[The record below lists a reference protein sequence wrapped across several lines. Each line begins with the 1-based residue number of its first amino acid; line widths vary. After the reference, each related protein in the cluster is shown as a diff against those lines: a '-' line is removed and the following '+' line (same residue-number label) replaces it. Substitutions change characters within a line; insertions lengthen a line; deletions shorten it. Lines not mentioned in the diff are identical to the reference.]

1 MAKSISS
8 ALAAHLAGEV
18 TTLATCWR
26 VTRKDG
32 REFFFTDHD
41 RDLAFDGNLYL
52 ASSGYSRSAIANDAG
67 MAVDNLDVEGVLD
80 HEQISEQDL
89 RAGLFDHAEVH
100 VFLVNWSDLA
110 QGKLRLRR
118 GWFGEVHLT
127 DQGLFRTE
135 LRGMTQA
142 LSVRIGELYS
152 PECRADLGDP
162 RCRVPIEAPV
172 VARGTS
178 YAASDRVR
186 VPTATMGVATVAVPF
201 VNAGFDAGSLSG
213 WTVVSG
219 SASAKTANSPLVPHA
234 GSHFLEGNSVAAF
247 EVLQTVDM
255 TGLIDANQA
264 DAGAYLVSFACQ
276 RANGATDTAD
286 QGRVIVDL
294 LDAAGAVLATILDTG
309 PESFDPA
316 GLWHLRAVASAA
328 VPAGTRK
335 IRVRFLGQRV
345 NGSVCNAALDTVS
358 ASFTNPAAPL
368 KGSAVYENRLYR
380 CITAGTTAAEQPAY
394 DTTIGAETTDGTAV
408 FVAENAWSRA
418 GTVTEVLD
426 RVQFTAAIDEP
437 RAADGWFDG
446 GVLTWETGDNAGR
459 AIEVK
464 SWAQASGQITLFLP
478 PGYPIRPGDVFRV
491 HPGCDKRLDTC
502 VTRFANVL
510 NFRGEP
516 YVPGQDEMMKY
527 PDAK

>member
-1 MAKSISS
+1 MKSISS

-32 REFFFTDHD
+32 RQFFFTDHD

-80 HEQISEQDL
+80 HEQISERDL
-89 RAGLFDHAEVH
+89 RAGLFDHAEIH
-100 VFLVNWSDLA
+100 VFLVNWADLSH
-110 QGKLRLRR
+110 GKLRLRR

-152 PECRADLGDP
+152 PECRADLGDH

-172 VARGTS
+172 VARGTA
-178 YAASDRVR
+178 YAVGDRVR
-186 VPTATMGVATVAVPF
+186 VPTATTSVATVAAPF

-219 SASAKTANSPLVPHA
+219 SASAKTANSPLVPQS

-255 TGLIDANQA
+255 TGLIDE
-264 DAGAYLVSFACQ
+264 AGVDGGHYLVSFACQ

-294 LDAAGAVLATILDTG
+294 LDAAGAVVATILDTG
-309 PESFDPA
+309 PESFDLA
-316 GLWHLRAVASAA
+316 ELWHLRSVASAA

-335 IRVRFLGQRV
+335 IRVRFLGQRMS
-345 NGSVCNAALDTVS
+345 GSFCNAALDSVS
-358 ASFTNPAAPL
+358 ASFTDTAAPL
-368 KGSAVYENRLYR
+368 KGSALYENRVYR
-380 CITAGTTAAEQPAY
+380 CITAGTTAAEHPAY
-394 DTTIGAETTDGTAV
+394 NITVGAETTDGTAV

-426 RVQFTAAIDEP
+426 RAQFTAAIDEP
-437 RAADGWFDG
+437 RATDGWFDG
-446 GVLTWETGDNAGR
+446 GVLIWETGDNAGR

-464 SWAQASGQITLFLP
+464 SWLQASGAITLFLP
-478 PGYPIRPGDVFRV
+478 PGYAIRVGDALRV

-502 VTRFANVL
+502 AGRFGNVL

>member
-1 MAKSISS
+1 MKSISS
-8 ALAAHLAGEV
+8 ALTAHLAGEV

-41 RDLAFDGNLYL
+41 RDLGFDGNVYL
-52 ASSGYSRSAIANDAG
+52 SSSGYSRSAIANDAG

-80 HEQISEQDL
+80 HEQISDQDL

-100 VFLVNWSDLA
+100 VFLVNWADLS

-118 GWFGEVHLT
+118 GWFGEVHPT

-152 PECRADLGDP
+152 PECRADLGDH
-162 RCRVPIEAPV
+162 RCRVPIEAPLI
-172 VARGTS
+172 ARGTS

-186 VPTATMGVATVAVPF
+186 VPTATTGVATVAVPF

-255 TGLIDANQA
+255 TDLIDANQV
-264 DAGAYLVSFACQ
+264 DAGAYLVSFACY
-276 RANGATDTAD
+276 RANGASDTAD

-294 LDAAGAVLATILDTG
+294 LDAGGAVLATILDTG
-309 PESFDPA
+309 PESFDPS
-316 GLWHLRAVASAA
+316 GLWHLRSVAAAA

-380 CITAGTTAAEQPAY
+380 CITAGTTAAVQPAY
-394 DTTIGAETTDGTAV
+394 NTTIGAETPDGTAV
-408 FVAENAWSRA
+408 FVAENAWLRA
-418 GTVTEVLD
+418 GTVTEVPD
-426 RVQFTAAIDEP
+426 RAQFTAAIDEP

-464 SWAQASGQITLFLP
+464 SWLQAPGQITLFLP
-478 PGYPIRPGDVFRV
+478 PGYAAKPGDAFRI

-502 VTRFANVL
+502 AGRFANVL

-516 YVPGQDEMMKY
+516 YVPGQDELLKY

>member
-1 MAKSISS
+1 MKSISS
-8 ALAAHLAGEV
+8 ALATHLAGEV

-41 RDLAFDGNLYL
+41 RDLAFDGNVYL

-100 VFLVNWSDLA
+100 VFLVNWADLS

-118 GWFGEVHLT
+118 GWFGEVFLSEQ
-127 DQGLFRTE
+127 DLFRTE

-152 PECRADLGDP
+152 PECRADLGDH

-172 VARGTS
+172 IARRTP
-178 YAASDRVR
+178 YAAGDRVR
-186 VPTATMGVATVAVPF
+186 VPTATTGVATVAAPF
-201 VNAGFDAGSLSG
+201 VNAGFDAGNLSG

-219 SASAKTANSPLVPHA
+219 SASAKTANSPLLPHA

-247 EVLQTVDM
+247 EVMQTVDM
-255 TGLIDANQA
+255 TGLVDALQIDAV
-264 DAGAYLVSFACQ
+264 AYVASFSCY
-276 RANGATDTAD
+276 RANGDSD
-286 QGRVIVDL
+286 SLDHGRVIVDL
-294 LDAAGAVLATILDTG
+294 LDAADAGLATILETG
-309 PESFDPA
+309 WEAFQTFGVWNLRSATNA
-316 GLWHLRAVASAA
+316 G

-335 IRVRFLGQRV
+335 IRVRFLGQRMS
-345 NGSVCNAALDTVS
+345 GSFCNAALDSIS
-358 ASFTNPAAPL
+358 ATFTNLEAPL

-380 CITAGTTAAEQPAY
+380 CTTAGTTATEQPAY
-394 DTTIGAETTDGTAV
+394 NTTIGAETTDGTAV

-418 GTVTEVLD
+418 GSVAEVLD
-426 RVQFTAAIDEP
+426 RALFTAAIDEP

-446 GVLTWETGDNAGR
+446 GVLTWETGDNTGR

-464 SWAQASGQITLFLP
+464 SWLQAPAEITLFLP
-478 PGYPIRPGDVFRV
+478 PGYPVQPGDAFRV

-502 VTRFANVL
+502 VTRFANML